1 MRWAQ
6 IEENKHR
13 GSKNEEN
20 RRKQG
25 RIYKNFRDLRRI
37 EFVKLD
43 RKDVLLT
50 AAETLTQNSNAKPNA
65 EHDWK
70 EARRRWKRCRL
81 KVERGGFG
89 ANRFRKALDLEK
101 LSTKMKR
108 ELRIEVRH
116 EILFMQLKIYF
127 LINFG
132 SRLAG
137 WV

>member
-13 GSKNEEN
+13 GSKDEEK
-20 RRKQG
+20 RRG

-50 AAETLTQNSNAKPNA
+50 AAETLTQNPNAKPNA
-65 EHDWK
+65 KHDWK

-81 KVERGGFG
+81 KVEGGFG
-89 ANRFRKALDLEK
+89 ANRFQKALDLEK